1 MIGTSVM
8 KELTYTLTQLL
19 LYQNVTKEL
28 FLYSVYNLLKHSS
41 LIPVLKLQWN
51 FVQHNT
57 TSYNSM
63 TRFVVTA
70 VSDIQSSLCLST
82 IWFRKAS
89 TCPELAVI
97 GQDGNTE
104 NIYLSRENRLNW
116 LKIYIYVL
124 FAVLLPQ
131 LEVIAVYR
139 FAALPSYLILLL
151 I

>member
-1 MIGTSVM
+1 
-8 KELTYTLTQLL
+8 
-19 LYQNVTKEL
+19 
-28 FLYSVYNLLKHSS
+28 
-41 LIPVLKLQWN
+41 
-51 FVQHNT
+51 
-57 TSYNSM
+57 M

-89 TCPELAVI
+89 TFSELAVI

-131 LEVIAVYR
+131 LEVIVVYR